1 MTSVKQPHWDKQ
13 DGLPII
19 IANPTGPNKNPSL
32 TEPLRVGQEAT
43 ATIQGIEVVVVLTD
57 VLTPTRAHG
66 EIVRI
71 LDGYVDRETFGD
83 LSIGDTV
90 LIRRED
96 MFSLNIDTESDS
108 SPV

>member
-32 TEPLRVGQEAT
+32 TEPLSVGQEAT
-43 ATIQGIEVVVVLTD
+43 ATIQGIEVVV

-90 LIRRED
+90 LIRREG